1 MENLVS
7 CPTSGEPKV
16 EKARIEYY
24 FMDDNGIRYSLGQRD
39 ISH

>member
-7 CPTSGEPKV
+7 CPASGEPKV

-24 FMDDNGIRYSLGQRD
+24 FMG
-39 ISH
+39 